1 MAIRHIVAWEGKS
14 EEKVGHG
21 RDLAKRLG
29 VSSSTQCSGFS
40 EPKPISCIASA
51 RISPMMNSQGVEDWM
66 GAIGVLQFEL
76 VNHYAMQLIWQ
87 AVY

>member
-21 RDLAKRLG
+21 QDVAKRLG
-29 VSSSTQCSGFS
+29 VSSSIQCSRFS
-40 EPKPISCIASA
+40 EPISCIASA